1 MKINNKKLLDSNMY
15 SRIII
20 RKHSFYGKYINSINV
35 SGKMCGGNIV
45 GTPFSNDLKGLSDN
59 EQIMAIIQYFLRN
72 NLVYSLSPIDYLKEY
87 KEKFILV
94 HGINRLL
101 GLCVEQDQELN
112 SAIPKLLFN
121 KMNQDRINA
130 ITTNDIDTYEFET
143 SNSSYYTLDRQI
155 GGCKMKFGLLIDQ
168 HGCLIYNDQKFFE
181 RFIRDKLS
189 QMTNTLDINYIRSDN
204 GFFDYGELYL
214 NNSQIIFRDTY
225 LSRIARR
232 LIDEHNQEI
241 KNYKF
246 KQLKMEG
253 F

>member
-1 MKINNKKLLDSNMY
+1 
-15 SRIII
+15 
-20 RKHSFYGKYINSINV
+20 
-35 SGKMCGGNIV
+35 
-45 GTPFSNDLKGLSDN
+45 
-59 EQIMAIIQYFLRN
+59 
-72 NLVYSLSPIDYLKEY
+72 
-87 KEKFILV
+87 
-94 HGINRLL
+94 
-101 GLCVEQDQELN
+101 
-112 SAIPKLLFN
+112 
-121 KMNQDRINA
+121 
-130 ITTNDIDTYEFET
+130 
-143 SNSSYYTLDRQI
+143 
-155 GGCKMKFGLLIDQ
+155 MKFGLLIDQ
-168 HGCLIYNDQKFFE
+168 HGCLINNDQKFFE

-232 LIDEHNQEI
+232 LINEHNQEI

>member
-15 SRIII
+15 SKIII

-35 SGKMCGGNIV
+35 SGKNVRGNIV
-45 GTPFSNDLKGLSDN
+45 GIPFSNDLKDLSDN

-72 NLVYSLSPIDYLKEY
+72 SSIYSLSPIDYLKEY

-130 ITTNDIDTYEFET
+130 ITTNDIDTYEFEI
-143 SNSSYYTLDRQI
+143 SNSSCYTLE
-155 GGCKMKFGLLIDQ
+155 GCKKKIGLLIDTN
-168 HGCLIYNDQKFFE
+168 GCLINNDQRFFE

-232 LIDEHNQEI
+232 LINEHNQEI
-241 KNYKF
+241 QNQNNKIR
-246 KQLKMEG
+246 QLKMEG